1 MNTFKI
7 CLIGGPNTGK
17 TTFIRRHKD
26 GQFLRNY
33 VPTIGTDVQS
43 LILHTNAGQ
52 YCLKIWDTA
61 GQEKFKGLGDA
72 YYLHS
77 DAAIA
82 FYTSHSVDVTK
93 QCVKDFIRVCDQV
106 PIINVWNKTD
116 LPEEAQFVKTH
127 ARINNSIIVQ
137 GRRTTY
143 LVSARS
149 NYNFE
154 KPFLEILRQL
164 TKNPQL
170 QFIEKIEKIEKIE
183 NTENI

>member
-1 MNTFKI
+1 MKTFKI
-7 CLIGGPNTGK
+7 CFIGGPDTGK
-17 TTFIRRHKD
+17 TTFIQRHKD
-26 GQFLRNY
+26 GQFVRNY
-33 VPTIGTDVQS
+33 VPTVGVDVQS
-43 LILHTNAGQ
+43 LIFHTNAGQ

-77 DAAIA
+77 DGAIA
-82 FYTSHSVDVTK
+82 FYTSHSVNLTK

-116 LPEEAQFVKTH
+116 LAEEAQFVKKC
-127 ARINNSIIVQ
+127 ARIDNSTIVQ

-170 QFIEKIEKIEKIE
+170 QLIE
-183 NTENI
+183 NIKNI